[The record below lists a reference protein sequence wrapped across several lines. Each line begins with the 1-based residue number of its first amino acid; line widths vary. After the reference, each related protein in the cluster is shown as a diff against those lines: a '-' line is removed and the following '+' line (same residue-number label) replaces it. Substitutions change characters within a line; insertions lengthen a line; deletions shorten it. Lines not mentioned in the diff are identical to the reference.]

1 MKSINYIKIL
11 TAFIFTVTLGFN
23 QASFG
28 QGKAR
33 SNVSAI
39 TGQKFKMRKKKS
51 SGRKQIN
58 YINSIKLI
66 GGFGSSAYF
75 GDLCSGG
82 DCFTPRPNVVLGIEY
97 RLDESIT
104 IRSEINWVRLSGS
117 DNGGTWETRNLSFK
131 SNNFEFS
138 AAVLYDIFE
147 YNKMYRRRH
156 FFSPYVFLGVGITT
170 NNPTA
175 ELNGQ
180 SYALRPLQTEGTSYS
195 GMAFVVPYGAGAK
208 IKVSPVLNLALEAGY
223 RWAFTDYLDDVSG
236 EYGDFSGETGSTA
249 QLLSDRRPEYINENP
264 TEKLYTTST
273 RGNPDSKDGYFM
285 FQIKGEYTL
294 KVTKQHYNIN
304 SNVNRMR
311 IIKSIKKKP

>member
-1 MKSINYIKIL
+1 MKSFNYINIL
-11 TAFIFTVTLGFN
+11 TAFIFTVSLNFYQT
-23 QASFG
+23 SFG
-28 QGKAR
+28 QAKPRG
-33 SNVSAI
+33 NISAI
-39 TGQKFKMRKKKS
+39 TGQKFKMRQKKS
-51 SGRKQIN
+51 NGRKQIN

-66 GGFGSSAYF
+66 GGIGSTAYF
-75 GDLCSGG
+75 GDLCSGM
-82 DCFTPRPNVVLGIEY
+82 DCLTPRPNMVFGIEY

-104 IRSEINWVRLSGS
+104 VRSEINWVRLSGS
-117 DNGGTWETRNLSFK
+117 DKGGVWESRNLSFK

-156 FFSPYVFLGVGITT
+156 LFSPYVFLGVGLTT

-175 ELNGQ
+175 ELNGERH
-180 SYALRPLQTEGTSYS
+180 SLRPLQTEGVSYS
-195 GMAFVVPYGAGAK
+195 GVSFVVPYGAGVK

-236 EYGDFSGETGSTA
+236 EYGDFSGENGSVA
-249 QLLSDRRPEYINENP
+249 QLLSDRRPEYVTENP
-264 TEKLYTTST
+264 TEKLYNLPQ
-273 RGNPDSKDGYFM
+273 RGGADSNDGYFM

>member
-1 MKSINYIKIL
+1 
-11 TAFIFTVTLGFN
+11 
-23 QASFG
+23 
-28 QGKAR
+28 
-33 SNVSAI
+33 
-39 TGQKFKMRKKKS
+39 MRKKKS

-82 DCFTPRPNVVLGIEY
+82 DCFTPRPNAVLGIEY

-117 DNGGTWETRNLSFK
+117 DKGGTWESRNLSFK
-131 SNNFEFS
+131 SNNLEFS

-156 FFSPYVFLGVGITT
+156 LFSPYVFLGIGLTT
-170 NNPTA
+170 NNPKA
-175 ELNGQ
+175 ELNGETH
-180 SYALRPLQTEGTSYS
+180 SLRPLQTEGTSYS
-195 GMAFVVPYGAGAK
+195 SIALVVPYGAGVK
-208 IKVSPVLNLALEAGY
+208 IKINPVLNLALEAGY
-223 RWAFTDYLDDVSG
+223 RWAFTDYLDDVSN
-236 EYGDFSGETGSTA
+236 EYGDFSLETGSTA
-249 QLLSDRRPEYINENP
+249 QLLSDRRPEYILENP
-264 TEKLYTTST
+264 TATLHETTQ
-273 RGNPDSKDGYFM
+273 RGGSDSNDGYFM